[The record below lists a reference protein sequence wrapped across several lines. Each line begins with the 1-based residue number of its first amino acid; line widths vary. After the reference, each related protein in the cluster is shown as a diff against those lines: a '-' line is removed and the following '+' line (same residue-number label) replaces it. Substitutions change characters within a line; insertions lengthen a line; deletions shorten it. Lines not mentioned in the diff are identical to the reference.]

1 MAYSIVYG
9 MKQEQKHTQSKSRR
23 FVLTAGIFL
32 FFLWSVSCF
41 WPEGREMLKLLL
53 VPGDSETTL
62 RAAEVFAQELSSGF
76 SLADASKNF
85 CIAVLEH
92 GYSG

>member
-9 MKQEQKHTQSKSRR
+9 MKQEQKNPRRKFRR
-23 FVLTAGIFL
+23 FFLTAGMFL
-32 FFLWSVSCF
+32 FFLWSVSSF
-41 WPEGREMLKLLL
+41 WPEGKEILKFLLI
-53 VPGDSETTL
+53 PGDSETTIQ
-62 RAAEVFAQELSSGF
+62 AAEVFAQELSSGF
-76 SLADASKNF
+76 SLADASQNF